1 MHSNNFHTPLDRAK
15 QRARQLRID
24 LSKSG
29 NQLSHSQALEMV
41 AKELGYRDWNT
52 AAALLSNYPDIS
64 VQVGDHVRGTY
75 LKQPFT
81 GRVLSVTE
89 QGGGAFFRVTL
100 DLDEAVDVV
109 TFDSFSAFR
118 KRVHGQ
124 IDSKGDSPAKTSDG
138 EPHLSIL
145 GHVHE

>member
-1 MHSNNFHTPLDRAK
+1 MRSNNHTPLHRAK
-15 QRARQLRID
+15 MRARELRVAQ
-24 LSKSG
+24 SKSG
-29 NQLSHSQALEMV
+29 QQLSHSQALEQV
-41 AKELGYRDWNT
+41 AKELGYRNWNT

-64 VQVGDHVRGTY
+64 IQVGDHVHGTY

-89 QGGGAFFRVTL
+89 QGGGAYLRVTL

-118 KRVHGQ
+118 KRINGQ

-145 GHVHE
+145 GHVHS

>member
-1 MHSNNFHTPLDRAK
+1 MHSNNNTPLQRAK
-15 QRARQLRID
+15 FRARQMRVEQ
-24 LSKSG
+24 SKTG
-29 NQLSHSQALEMV
+29 NQLSHGQALELV

-89 QGGGAFFRVTL
+89 QGGGAYFRVTL

-118 KRVHGQ
+118 KRINAQ
-124 IDSKGDSPAKTSDG
+124 IDIKGDSPAKTSDG

-145 GHVHE
+145 GHVHG